1 MNQPH
6 QYPREV
12 NDPKEAK
19 VEKTLGSDFTYIS
32 KEDLHL
38 LRRDSHNLSSL
49 VRDLHGDLDRLDR
62 HLSARQYYSII
73 HIAKSLN
80 Q

>member
-6 QYPREV
+6 
-12 NDPKEAK
+12 PKETK
-19 VEKTLGSDFTYIS
+19 VTYIS

-49 VRDLHGDLDRLDR
+49 IRDLHGDLDRLDE
-62 HLSARQYYSII
+62 HLNVRQYHAIVN
-73 HIAKSLN
+73 IAKSLN